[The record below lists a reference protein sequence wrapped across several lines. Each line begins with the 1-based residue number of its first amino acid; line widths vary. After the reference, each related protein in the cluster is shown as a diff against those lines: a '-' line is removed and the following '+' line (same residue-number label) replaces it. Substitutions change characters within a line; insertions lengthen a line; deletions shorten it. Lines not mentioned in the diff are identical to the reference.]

1 MSNMSFAHRGYAA
14 VQKEVKSDKA
24 IELQVFMS
32 ITAKLRGLD
41 KDSDT
46 YTAVVFSRVYT
57 RSQPQSDAR
66 PSQPRCFN

>member
-46 YTAVVFSRVYT
+46 YTASYLLIL
-57 RSQPQSDAR
+57 
-66 PSQPRCFN
+66 